1 MRDIDE
7 YVSILYAE
15 VNIPGVIRKEFD
27 LEVYSLVWAKKRFYD
42 NLS

>member
-7 YVSILYAE
+7 YVSILFAE
-15 VNIPGVIRKEFD
+15 VNIPGVIHKEFD
-27 LEVYSLVWAKKRFYD
+27 LEVYSLVLAKKRFSV